1 MLVYTQ
7 DMLEALLQERVRYLE
22 RRNLIRQMRGRN

>member
-1 MLVYTQ
+1 MLIYTQ

-22 RRNLIRQMRGRN
+22 QRNLIRQMRGRN